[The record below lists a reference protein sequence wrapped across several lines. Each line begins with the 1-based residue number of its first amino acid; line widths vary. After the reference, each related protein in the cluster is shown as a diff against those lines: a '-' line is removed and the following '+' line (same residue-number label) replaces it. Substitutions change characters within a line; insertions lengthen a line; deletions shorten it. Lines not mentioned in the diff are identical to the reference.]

1 MQKITNTT
9 RISAGRITK
18 AIVPY
23 GLMLVLA
30 IAANAQTGS
39 LNGISSTVSTFVTW
53 LRILAGTL
61 GVAAIVW
68 GGINMYFSDL
78 GRGMAKV
85 VAGLVGLI
93 IAGYAQ
99 SIVDTFFTTTS

>member
-1 MQKITNTT
+1 MRNITQ
-9 RISAGRITK
+9 RSATSVAK
-18 AIVPY
+18 AATPY
-23 GLMLVLA
+23 GLMLLFAV
-30 IAANAQTGS
+30 AANAQTGS
-39 LNGISSTVSTFVTW
+39 LQGISATVSTFVTW

>member
-1 MQKITNTT
+1 MKKIMNP
-9 RISAGRITK
+9 
-18 AIVPY
+18 AIKIARTVAPY
-23 GLMLVLA
+23 GVILA
-30 IAANAQTGS
+30 FAVAANAQTGS
-39 LNGISSTVSTFVTW
+39 LSGISATVSTFVTW
-53 LRILAGTL
+53 LRLLAGIL

-85 VAGLVGLI
+85 VAGIVGLI

>member
-1 MQKITNTT
+1 MQKTTNIKSYAAV
-9 RISAGRITK
+9 RIART
-18 AIVPY
+18 AVPY
-23 GLMLVLA
+23 GVALAFA

-39 LNGISSTVSTFVTW
+39 LNGISATVSTFVTW

>member
-1 MQKITNTT
+1 MQKTTNNM
-9 RISAGRITK
+9 K
-18 AIVPY
+18 ARAAALARATAPY
-23 GLMLVLA
+23 GLMVA
-30 IAANAQTGS
+30 FAVAANAQSGS
-39 LNGISSTVSTFVTW
+39 LSGISSTVSTFVTW

-78 GRGMAKV
+78 GRGMAKI
-85 VAGLVGLI
+85 VAGIVGLI

>member
-1 MQKITNTT
+1 MQKTKIKS
-9 RISAGRITK
+9 SAVIRVAK
-18 AIVPY
+18 AVAPY
-23 GLMLVLA
+23 GLALA
-30 IAANAQTGS
+30 FAVAANAQTGS

>member
-1 MQKITNTT
+1 MQKITNNMKCA
-9 RISAGRITK
+9 RRMAR
-18 AIVPY
+18 AVAPY
-23 GLMLVLA
+23 GLVLA
-30 IAANAQTGS
+30 FAVAANAQTGS
-39 LNGISSTVSTFVTW
+39 LSGISSAVSTFVTW
-53 LRILAGTL
+53 LRLLAGTL

-85 VAGLVGLI
+85 VAGIVGLI